1 MTRACCPSCR
11 LRFSRAVAA
20 YLVACPQCDAPLERV
35 SSAERVV
42 GFRLAGD
49 VEDSLHGLPEAI
61 AAALPIIPP
70 NEEPSP

>member
-11 LRFSRAVAA
+11 LRFTRAVAA
-20 YLVACPQCDAPLERV
+20 HLVACPQCGAPLEQF

-42 GFRLAGD
+42 GFRLAED
-49 VEDSLHGLPEAI
+49 ADDSLHGLPEAI
-61 AAALPIIPP
+61 AAALLIPP